1 MESEPDVMSSKPANI
16 RSAVV
21 LPQPDGPTR
30 TMNSPSATCSD
41 SSSTARMS
49 SPKILVTPS
58 KVISAISACSLV
70 GPSNHSSVDTHGET
84 LHEIAL
90 EAQVDEHRGEG
101 ADERAG
107 HERGDRRG
115 P

>member
-1 MESEPDVMSSKPANI
+1 MEIDPDVMSSKPANI

-41 SSSTARMS
+41 SSSTARTL
-49 SPKILVTPS
+49 SPKIFVTPS

-70 GPSNHSSVDTHGET
+70 GTPRRSSVDTHRE
-84 LHEIAL
+84 AL
-90 EAQVDEHRGEG
+90 DEVALKTEVDEHRREG
-101 ADERAG
+101 TDQRTR
-107 HERGDRRG
+107 HEFGDRRG
-115 P
+115 